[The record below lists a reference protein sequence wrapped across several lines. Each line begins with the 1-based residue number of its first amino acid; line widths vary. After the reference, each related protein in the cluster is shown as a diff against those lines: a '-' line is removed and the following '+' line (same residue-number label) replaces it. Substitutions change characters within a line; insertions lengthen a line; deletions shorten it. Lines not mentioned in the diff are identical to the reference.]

1 MAYRVAVVGG
11 LSLDCGG
18 GDWVVERE
26 WEPDSLCGLGSFPS
40 PPSLLLYG
48 SSELCQ
54 SPLAHGHVW
63 ASPSVLSL
71 MLRPR

>member
-40 PPSLLLYG
+40 PPPPRFSTAALSYVNLHLHMVMSG
-48 SSELCQ
+48 Q
-54 SPLAHGHVW
+54 AH
-63 ASPSVLSL
+63 
-71 MLRPR
+71 RF